1 MRIDPAGWPFIL
13 GAFLPAVLVAS
24 FGSPLWAV
32 PLAVLGLFFLY
43 FFRDPERQSNSAAAD
58 VISPADGR
66 VVIAGDALA
75 DAAPPGPWRQISIF
89 LSPLDVHVNRAPI
102 SGRVTKVEYRP
113 GKFLPA
119 YRREAATDNERN
131 EVWIDHEGHTVVCR
145 QVVGIL
151 ARRIVCRVQAGAD
164 LRAGQRFGVMKF
176 GSRIDLYLPPGST
189 LRVTVGNRVQAGV
202 TVLATLPSA
211 QPVS

>member
-24 FGSPLWAV
+24 LGSPLWAV

-89 LSPLDVHVNRAPI
+89 LSPMDVHVNRAPI

-189 LRVTVGNRVQAGV
+189 LRVTVGDRVQAGV

>member
-13 GAFLPAVLVAS
+13 GAFLPALLTAWLAS
-24 FGSPLWAV
+24 PAWAL
-32 PLAVLGLFFLY
+32 PLAALGLFFLY
-43 FFRDPERQSNSAAAD
+43 FFRDPDRQSSGAAAD

-66 VVIAGDALA
+66 VVVAGEALA
-75 DAAPPGPWRQISIF
+75 DAAPPGAWRQISIF
-89 LSPLDVHVNRAPI
+89 LSPMDVHVNRAPI
-102 SGRVTKVEYRP
+102 AGRVTKVEYRP

-151 ARRIVCRVQAGAD
+151 ARRIVCRVQAGAE

-176 GSRIDLYLPPGST
+176 GSRIDLYLPMDSL
-189 LRVTVGNRVQAGV
+189 LRVAVGDRVQSGV
-202 TVLATLPSA
+202 TVLATLP
-211 QPVS
+211 PVRHGS

>member
-1 MRIDPAGWPFIL
+1 M
-13 GAFLPAVLVAS
+13 
-24 FGSPLWAV
+24 
-32 PLAVLGLFFLY
+32 Y
-43 FFRDPERQSNSAAAD
+43 
-58 VISPADGR
+58 
-66 VVIAGDALA
+66 
-75 DAAPPGPWRQISIF
+75 
-89 LSPLDVHVNRAPI
+89 VHVNRAPI
-102 SGRVTKVEYRP
+102 SGRVTKIEYRP

-189 LRVTVGNRVQAGV
+189 LRVTVGDRVQAGV

>member
-24 FGSPLWAV
+24 LGSPLWAV

-189 LRVTVGNRVQAGV
+189 LRVTVGDRVQAGV